1 MSKKRLT
8 RKAVIGSAGGAV
20 VAGSAL
26 TQFGADA
33 FAAAQE
39 TGSYALGTITDAA
52 GSVADAVSHD
62 GRRHRGA
69 VESRR
74 RLHRGDRVVILEQA
88 DGSVV
93 IQPLY
98 VGVAG
103 DVDSVDR
110 KSILVGGQSYAIDRA
125 SIARRLDNGR
135 WVEAGAV
142 GDVVRRGTPIEALA
156 ITNADSG
163 TTTVS
168 VAWI

>member
-1 MSKKRLT
+1 VGKKRLT

-39 TGSYALGTITDAA
+39 TGAYALGTITDAA
-52 GSVADAVSHD
+52 GTVAGAVSND

-69 VESRR
+69 VQSRR
-74 RLHRGDRVVILEQA
+74 KLHRGDRVVILEQA
-88 DGSVV
+88 DGSIVM
-93 IQPLY
+93 QPLY

-103 DVDSVDR
+103 VVDSVDR
-110 KSILVGGQSYAIDRA
+110 KSIVVEGQSYAIDRA
-125 SIARRLDNGR
+125 SIARRSESGR

-142 GDVVRRGTPIEALA
+142 GDVVRRGTEIEALA

>member
-1 MSKKRLT
+1 VGEKRLT
-8 RKAVIGSAGGAV
+8 RKAVIGTAGGAV

-33 FAAAQE
+33 FAATQE
-39 TGSYALGTITDAA
+39 TGSYALGTITDTA
-52 GSVADAVSHD
+52 GSVAGAVSND

-69 VESRR
+69 VQSRR
-74 RLHRGDRVVILEQA
+74 HLRRGDRVVILEQA

-93 IQPLY
+93 IQPMY

-103 DVDSVDR
+103 VVDSVDR
-110 KSILVGGQSYAIDRA
+110 KSIVVEGQSYAIDRA
-125 SIARRLDNGR
+125 SIARRRDSGR
-135 WVEAGAV
+135 WVEAGAI
-142 GDVVRRGTPIEALA
+142 GDVVSRGTAIEALA

>member
-1 MSKKRLT
+1 VGEKRLS

-39 TGSYALGTITDAA
+39 TGAYALGTITDAA
-52 GSVADAVSHD
+52 GSVAGAVSND

-69 VESRR
+69 VQSRR
-74 RLHRGDRVVILEQA
+74 QLRRGDRVVILEQP

-93 IQPLY
+93 IQPMY

-103 DVDSVDR
+103 VVDSVDR
-110 KSILVGGQSYAIDRA
+110 KSIVVEGQSYAIDRA
-125 SIARRLDNGR
+125 SIARRSESGR
-135 WVEAGAV
+135 WVEAGAI

-163 TTTVS
+163 TTAVS

>member
-1 MSKKRLT
+1 MGKKRFT
-8 RKAVIGSAGGAV
+8 RKAVIGSAGGAI

-26 TQFGADA
+26 GQFGADA

-39 TGSYALGTITDAA
+39 TGSYALGTITDVA
-52 GSVADAVSHD
+52 GSVAGAVSKD
-62 GRRHRGA
+62 GRRHRGT
-69 VESRR
+69 VESLRQ
-74 RLHRGDRVVILEQA
+74 LHRGDRVVILEQA

-93 IQPLY
+93 IQPLF

-110 KSILVGGQSYAIDRA
+110 KSIVVGGQSYAIDRA
-125 SIARRLDNGR
+125 SIARRRDSGR

-142 GDVVRRGTPIEALA
+142 GDVVRRGTAIEALA
-156 ITNADSG
+156 IANADSG

>member
-1 MSKKRLT
+1 VGKKRLT

-26 TQFGADA
+26 AQFGADA
-33 FAAAQE
+33 FAAARE
-39 TGSYALGTITDAA
+39 TGGYALGTITDAA
-52 GSVADAVSHD
+52 GSVASAVSND
-62 GRRHRGA
+62 GHRHRGA

-74 RLHRGDRVVILEQA
+74 QLHRGDRVVILDEA

-110 KSILVGGQSYAIDRA
+110 KSIVVGGQSYAVDRA
-125 SIARRLDNGR
+125 SIARRRESGR